1 MGQKSC
7 PRAQT
12 AKGAPCLGTTDIIA
26 AITITGDA
34 VCRSR
39 NVVYVSTPSR
49 FATSCRSSW
58 LALAKVF
65 AA

>member
-1 MGQKSC
+1 MGQKSS

-26 AITITGDA
+26 AITGDA
-34 VCRSR
+34 VCRST

-49 FATSCRSSW
+49 LATSCRSSW